1 MYGCIKRITRADFGL
16 PTLSKKINKGE
27 DLYMFRHSKKVLAL
41 IFAAV
46 MVASVAGCKK
56 SNTSSLSDEI
66 EYVYVD
72 GNSGGNAGNTDS
84 GTQSGTQ
91 SGNSSKGNTGSGKT
105 ASGKNNGGSGKT
117 VNDGVDPTKYKN
129 TKVVFATWRDPKLNE
144 DKKVVE
150 NFQKK
155 YGITVDVDLIAEG
168 GYTQTVLGRIASGN
182 APDVFFCTYAYPACL
197 NALQPLDAAKLNLN
211 ESIWDQSLI
220 NATTV
225 NGKKY
230 LVNTVSNIWND
241 FDMIF
246 YNKKIFKQNGIRTP
260 EEYQKAGKWNFDT
273 LKMCM
278 TEVKKANSS
287 YTGGIL
293 NYEGVINSTGESIVK
308 MKNGRFELGIND
320 NLKSVV
326 KWIAEGRKQG
336 YIGGLD
342 APTGQEE
349 FKKGK
354 VGIFWGFSWCL
365 KKTGGLSGMNPDDI
379 GFVTAPSWNGKA
391 AVPATFVRGWGI
403 CRGAKNPVA
412 AGIFLRYYLDVNN
425 YNTTDAFINKEAS
438 DFFFK
443 VSTKDVEK
451 TNRYYCFG
459 GGVGSVT
466 EAFNT
471 TYSAGDTDPTQ
482 VDQFFASNMNTYK
495 AGVGALNDLL
505 AKIK

>member
-1 MYGCIKRITRADFGL
+1 MNTRYKRT
-16 PTLSKKINKGE
+16 
-27 DLYMFRHSKKVLAL
+27 LAL
-41 IFAAV
+41 IFAAIMLV
-46 MVASVAGCKK
+46 SAAGCKK
-56 SNTSSLSDEI
+56 NDASSELSEEI
-66 EYVYVD
+66 EYVYID
-72 GNSGGNAGNTDS
+72 GDGNQTTSTGETDNQGTQNGSIANNASSNKNNSSTNNNSTGNSG
-84 GTQSGTQ
+84 
-91 SGNSSKGNTGSGKT
+91 SK
-105 ASGKNNGGSGKT
+105 KT
-117 VNDGVDPTKYKN
+117 VNDGVDPSQYKN

-144 DKKVVE
+144 DKAVVE
-150 NFQKK
+150 DFEKK

-168 GYTQTVLGRIASGN
+168 GYTQTVIGRIAAGT
-182 APDVFFCTYAYPACL
+182 APDVFFCTYAFPACL
-197 NALQPLDAAKLNLN
+197 NALQPIDAAKLNLN

-220 NATTV
+220 KSTTV

-246 YNKKIFKQNGIRTP
+246 YNKKIFKQNNITTP
-260 EEYQKAGKWNFDT
+260 EQYQKAGKWNFDA
-273 LKMCM
+273 LKKCM
-278 TEVKKANSS
+278 QEVDALGSN

-293 NYEGVINSTGESIVK
+293 NYEGVINSTGESLLK
-308 MKNGRFELGIND
+308 MKNGKFELGIND

-326 KWIAEGRKQG
+326 KWIAEGTKTG
-336 YIGGLD
+336 YIGGVD
-342 APTGQEE
+342 APTGQEQ
-349 FKKGK
+349 FKKGN

-365 KKTGGLSGMNPDDI
+365 KKTGGLSGMNPNDI
-379 GFVTAPSWNGKA
+379 GFVTAPSWNGKE

-412 AGIFLRYYLDVNN
+412 AGIFLRYYLDVDN

-451 TNRYYCFG
+451 TNRYYVFG

-466 EAFNT
+466 EAFSSCYT
-471 TYSAGDTDPTQ
+471 AAMTDPAQ
-482 VDQFFASNMNTYK
+482 IDQFFKTNMNTYN
-495 AGVGALNDLL
+495 AGVSALNDLL

>member
-1 MYGCIKRITRADFGL
+1 MLKN
-16 PTLSKKINKGE
+16 SKKA
-27 DLYMFRHSKKVLAL
+27 LAL
-41 IFAAV
+41 IFAAI
-46 MVASVAGCKK
+46 MVVSAAGCNK
-56 SNTSSLSDEI
+56 SNTPSVSDDI

-72 GNSGGNAGNTDS
+72 GESSENTENTESAENEENAENATSGGSQNGGGTSKNSTGGKSTS
-84 GTQSGTQ
+84 G
-91 SGNSSKGNTGSGKT
+91 
-105 ASGKNNGGSGKT
+105 GKNNSTGGSGKT
-117 VNDGVDPTKYKN
+117 VNDGVDPAEYKN
-129 TKVVFATWRDPKLNE
+129 TKVIFATWRDPKLNE
-144 DKKVVE
+144 DNKVVE
-150 NFQKK
+150 DFQKK

-168 GYTQTVLGRIASGN
+168 GYTQTVIGRIAAGN
-182 APDVFFCTYAYPACL
+182 APDVFFCTYAFPACL

-220 NATTV
+220 KATTV

-241 FDMIF
+241 FDMVF
-246 YNKKIFKQNGIRTP
+246 YNKKIFAQNNITTP
-260 EEYQKAGKWNFDT
+260 EQYQKAGKWNFDA
-273 LKMCM
+273 LKKCM
-278 TEVKKANSS
+278 TDVKKANSS

-293 NYEGVINSTGESIVK
+293 NYEGVINSTGESLVK
-308 MKNGRFELGIND
+308 MKNGKFELGIND

-326 KWIAEGRKQG
+326 KWIAEGRKEG
-336 YIGGLD
+336 YIGAID

-349 FKKGK
+349 FKKGT

-379 GFVTAPSWNGKA
+379 GFVTAPSWNGKEP
-391 AVPATFVRGWGI
+391 VPATFVRGWGI

-451 TNRYYCFG
+451 TNRYYVFG

-466 EAFNT
+466 EAFRT
-471 TYSAGDTDPTQ
+471 TYTAAEQDPAQ
-482 VDQFFASNMNTYK
+482 VDQFFKSNMNTYNM
-495 AGVGALNDLL
+495 GVNALNDVL